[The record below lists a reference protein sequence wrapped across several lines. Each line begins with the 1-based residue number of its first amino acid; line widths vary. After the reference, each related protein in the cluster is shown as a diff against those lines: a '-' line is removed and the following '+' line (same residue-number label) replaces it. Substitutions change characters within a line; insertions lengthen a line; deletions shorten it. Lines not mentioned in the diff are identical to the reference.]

1 MNEIKYLVAAIAMT
15 TAFNAN
21 AEFMVKIPLEISNG
35 GGLENGSLKFVGEN
49 TNAGSGSGND
59 DNDGE
64 VTPPIESMEPDAQC
78 DAFASEANIFLQSQ
92 YSDVHMLSYEYKTI
106 VLPPFGAKQSCVL
119 TLEVPEKKGA
129 TCTGNSTYTGQLG
142 SDLSALGAK
151 YTVPRT
157 YSYSYYGGCE

>member
-1 MNEIKYLVAAIAMT
+1 MNGIKYLLATITIA

-21 AEFMVKIPLEISNG
+21 AEYMVKIPLEVANG
-35 GGLENGSLKFVGEN
+35 GALENDSLKFVGEH
-49 TNAGSGSGND
+49 TDAGSGSGND
-59 DNDGE
+59 NDGE
-64 VTPPIESMEPDAQC
+64 VTTPIESMELDAQC

-92 YSDVHMLSYEYKTI
+92 YSDVHMLGYEYKTI

-119 TLEVPEKKGA
+119 TLNVPANKGA

-142 SDLSALGAK
+142 NDLSALGAK

-157 YSYSYYGGCE
+157 YGYSYYGSCE